1 MTMSDE
7 EILDK
12 IRYTV
17 KKNAPDA
24 RVVLYGSRARGD
36 ARPDSDWD
44 ILVVVDK
51 EQTDIADYKR
61 IAYPLYDLGCESDA
75 SISVSLYTKN
85 DWKRR
90 SFTLF
95 YKNVEAEGI
104 VL

>member
-1 MTMSDE
+1 MSDE